1 VGHSSSL
8 SIRILGNDLVR
19 FVSAQSGGVLVLFG
33 VAVEHVRRFSIFVD
47 DNSAIACFDSL
58 GTGFIRRDLLVAPTG
73 VRGELNMVGVLG
85 DGLLLGVKGE

>member
-1 VGHSSSL
+1 L

-19 FVSAQSGGVLVLFG
+19 FVSALSGVLVLFG
-33 VAVEHVRRFSIFVD
+33 VAVEHVRRLSIFVE
-47 DNSAIACFDSL
+47 DNSAIACFDSFCI
-58 GTGFIRRDLLVAPTG
+58 GFIRRDLRVAPTG